1 MCSWAAAVPH
11 YTDLNSPL
19 TLSVTSLE
27 EAPAT
32 SSCRGIEDQGSSF
45 TGTQTVG
52 WEKKKKNLISWKK
65 NHLPNCHVSGSQLLS
80 ITITFCLSRKNA
92 FHSERDL
99 FIRENNRDKSIN
111 VWVFI
116 NSGIKPFGITCE
128 ATSYRSQWGKAS
140 YTLVK
145 GTLSI
150 HFCLTLEHNKIQ
162 IPNLGWISIIQPPV
176 SHNSSSCSGWVV
188 VETKKWCTGTW
199 FSDLTNYVI
208 GYMLSSIL
216 RLFF

>member
-1 MCSWAAAVPH
+1 MQLGCGSATLHGSKLPSDSECHLFGGGTSYQLLQRNRGPRIKLHWHPDSW
-11 YTDLNSPL
+11 L
-19 TLSVTSLE
+19 
-27 EAPAT
+27 
-32 SSCRGIEDQGSSF
+32 R
-45 TGTQTVG
+45 
-52 WEKKKKNLISWKK
+52 KKKKNLISWKK

-145 GTLSI
+145 GTFSI

>member
-1 MCSWAAAVPH
+1 MCSRAAAMPH

-19 TLSVTSLE
+19 TLCVTSLE

-45 TGTQTVG
+45 TGIQPVG
-52 WEKKKKNLISWKK
+52 WEKKKISLTEKK
-65 NHLPNCHVSGSQLLS
+65 KHLPNCHVSGSQVLS
-80 ITITFCLSRKNA
+80 ITITFCLSRKNV

-145 GTLSI
+145 VTFSI
-150 HFCLTLEHNKIQ
+150 HFCLTLEHKKIQ
-162 IPNLGWISIIQPPV
+162 MPNLGWISIIQPPA
-176 SHNSSSCSGWVV
+176 SHNCSSCSGWVV
-188 VETKKWCTGTW
+188 VETKR
-199 FSDLTNYVI
+199 SDVQEHDLVTSQIMLLVI
-208 GYMLSSIL
+208 YWAA
-216 RLFF
+216 F